1 MVASA
6 VTRGTEKPEVRALPP
21 LAHETTA
28 EVPLDY
34 LVNALN
40 RAVLRRQ
47 ATGTE
52 EIEHRT

>member
-1 MVASA
+1 MGASA
-6 VTRGTEKPEVRALPP
+6 INRETDRSGLQGPSTLK
-21 LAHETTA
+21 TTA
-28 EVPLDY
+28 EVPLDF

-47 ATGTE
+47 ATDTE

>member
-1 MVASA
+1 MVVSA
-6 VTRGTEKPEVRALPP
+6 VTRGSETPEVHALPP
-21 LAHETTA
+21 PANKTTA

>member
-1 MVASA
+1 MVAPATNRETERPGLQSA
-6 VTRGTEKPEVRALPP
+6 SSSAIK
-21 LAHETTA
+21 TTA

>member
-1 MVASA
+1 MGTSA
-6 VTRGTEKPEVRALPP
+6 INRETERLGLQSPSLSANN
-21 LAHETTA
+21 TTA

>member
-6 VTRGTEKPEVRALPP
+6 VTRGTEKPEVRALAP

>member
-1 MVASA
+1 MVAPAINHETERPGLQSPSPSA
-6 VTRGTEKPEVRALPP
+6 IK
-21 LAHETTA
+21 TTA
-28 EVPLDY
+28 EVPLDF

>member
-6 VTRGTEKPEVRALPP
+6 INRETERPGLQLPSSS
-21 LAHETTA
+21 ANNTTA

-52 EIEHRT
+52 ETEHRT

>member
-1 MVASA
+1 MVMAA
-6 VTRGTEKPEVRALPP
+6 MNWKTDKPEALPLPP
-21 LAHETTA
+21 LADKTTA

>member
-1 MVASA
+1 MVVSA
-6 VTRGTEKPEVRALPP
+6 MSRETDRPGPQLPSP
-21 LAHETTA
+21 SAIETAA